1 MSSNYQQKKM
11 MNALGAIDTKGNI
24 VLEQFQDGTALLFQ
38 PGNAEPFCVATDYD
52 RATASWS
59 YGKYFSDLG
68 CAHEAADPEIIE
80 DASVRWVKE
89 DIREKLKAQDIA
101 PTEFNVQSVIMGDS
115 RLWERPLDRDFRDNM
130 IASGNDDLDARV
142 AILKENGNFKN
153 VDTAMPVESLDDE
166 IEIPEGYRI
175 ISGEKWASDLSGI
188 GREWVDDINPFLLL
202 ADKTGELMICD
213 ILSKRT
219 VPVVA
224 VRSDFAERFDR
235 LADEDGMIGDKF
247 WTYACIAEA
256 RGRNM
261 TFDFRGAVSRVFELK
276 GRVEKS
282 DSPGR
287 DDGKLTVKGE
297 IARAGADKL
306 AEEAKKKGELLLDG

>member
-1 MSSNYQQKKM
+1 MEDRFLLENMDKDTDMSVKSAIRSAAIKVKDQHGVKNGPWTDAYGDADVLDYAYQE
-11 MNALGAIDTKGNI
+11 IFT
-24 VLEQFQDGTALLFQ
+24 
-38 PGNAEPFCVATDYD
+38 
-52 RATASWS
+52 R
-59 YGKYFSDLG
+59 FSDGPGVL
-68 CAHEAADPEIIE
+68 
-80 DASVRWVKE
+80 
-89 DIREKLKAQDIA
+89 L
-101 PTEFNVQSVIMGDS
+101 
-115 RLWERPLDRDFRDNM
+115 
-130 IASGNDDLDARV
+130 
-142 AILKENGNFKN
+142 
-153 VDTAMPVESLDDE
+153 DE

-188 GREWVDDINPFLLL
+188 GREWIDDIKPFLLL

-213 ILSKRT
+213 IMSKQT

-256 RGRNM
+256 RDRNM
-261 TFDFRGAVSRVFELK
+261 TFDFRGAVSRAFELK

-306 AEEAKKKGELLLDG
+306 AEEAKKKGELLLDE

>member
-1 MSSNYQQKKM
+1 MREIIVDREN
-11 MNALGAIDTKGNI
+11 GAKAFVLFELTKGNI
-24 VLEQFQDGTALLFQ
+24 AEIKDRYILEQLRSAIDSPWSTALPDGIRSALTRSVSEEMEDRFLLE
-38 PGNAEPFCVATDYD
+38 NMDKDTDRSVRSAIRSAVIKVKGQHGVKNGPWAD
-52 RATASWS
+52 A
-59 YGKYFSDLG
+59 YGDADVLDYAYQEIITRFSDGPGAL
-68 CAHEAADPEIIE
+68 
-80 DASVRWVKE
+80 
-89 DIREKLKAQDIA
+89 L
-101 PTEFNVQSVIMGDS
+101 
-115 RLWERPLDRDFRDNM
+115 
-130 IASGNDDLDARV
+130 
-142 AILKENGNFKN
+142 
-153 VDTAMPVESLDDE
+153 DE

-224 VRSDFAERFDR
+224 VRSDFAERFDK

-261 TFDFRGAVSRVFELK
+261 TFDFRGAVSRAFELK

-306 AEEAKKKGELLLDG
+306 AEEAKKKGELLLDE

>member
-1 MSSNYQQKKM
+1 MTGVHLYGSDGTGAQFTMRNFIM
-11 MNALGAIDTKGNI
+11 GLGAMDERGGITFYIYPAHVKGFKL
-24 VLEQFQDGTALLFQ
+24 VLNAYGGRTELAAAARERRTPSKVKGQHGVKNGPWTDAYGDADVLDYAYQEIITRFSDGPGALL
-38 PGNAEPFCVATDYD
+38 
-52 RATASWS
+52 
-59 YGKYFSDLG
+59 
-68 CAHEAADPEIIE
+68 
-80 DASVRWVKE
+80 
-89 DIREKLKAQDIA
+89 
-101 PTEFNVQSVIMGDS
+101 
-115 RLWERPLDRDFRDNM
+115 
-130 IASGNDDLDARV
+130 
-142 AILKENGNFKN
+142 
-153 VDTAMPVESLDDE
+153 DE

-219 VPVVA
+219 LPVVA

-306 AEEAKKKGELLLDG
+306 AEEAKKKGELLLEG

>member
-1 MSSNYQQKKM
+1 MREIIVDREN
-11 MNALGAIDTKGNI
+11 GAKAFVLFELTKGNI
-24 VLEQFQDGTALLFQ
+24 AEIKDRYILEQLRSAIDSPWSTALPDGIRSALTRSVSEEMEDRFLLE
-38 PGNAEPFCVATDYD
+38 NMDKDTDMSVRSAIRSAVIKVKGQHGVKNGPWAD
-52 RATASWS
+52 A
-59 YGKYFSDLG
+59 YGDADVLDYAYQEIITRFSDGPGAL
-68 CAHEAADPEIIE
+68 
-80 DASVRWVKE
+80 
-89 DIREKLKAQDIA
+89 L
-101 PTEFNVQSVIMGDS
+101 
-115 RLWERPLDRDFRDNM
+115 
-130 IASGNDDLDARV
+130 
-142 AILKENGNFKN
+142 
-153 VDTAMPVESLDDE
+153 DE

-188 GREWVDDINPFLLL
+188 GREWVDDI
-202 ADKTGELMICD
+202 
-213 ILSKRT
+213 KRT

-224 VRSDFAERFDR
+224 VRSDFAERFDK

-306 AEEAKKKGELLLDG
+306 AEEAKKKGELLLDE